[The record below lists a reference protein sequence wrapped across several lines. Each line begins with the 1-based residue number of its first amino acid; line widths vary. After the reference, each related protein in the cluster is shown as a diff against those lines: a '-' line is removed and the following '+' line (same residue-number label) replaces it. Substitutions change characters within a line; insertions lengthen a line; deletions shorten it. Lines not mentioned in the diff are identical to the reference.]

1 MKKACLPCLPL
12 TLLDNIQW
20 KQRLTSKMFHAMF
33 HEIDFTLTNIAKCL
47 IYIGKHVTV
56 PPPPGMH
63 RMIGAGYC
71 GLANAEAMC
80 KKKYTAVKI
89 STYLAIL
96 SILSSLG
103 CSIPQLQLRP

>member
-1 MKKACLPCLPL
+1 
-12 TLLDNIQW
+12 
-20 KQRLTSKMFHAMF
+20 
-33 HEIDFTLTNIAKCL
+33 
-47 IYIGKHVTV
+47 
-56 PPPPGMH
+56 
-63 RMIGAGYC
+63 MIGAGYC

-80 KKKYTAVKI
+80 KKKYTAVNI